1 MNDKVT
7 AADTDAISVL
17 LRPRSV
23 AVIGASA
30 DAGKISG
37 LPVHFLRKHG
47 FTGAIYPVNPR
58 VSSIDGLACFPD
70 TRSLPAP
77 PDVGM
82 VLLGA
87 GRAVQAVRDL
97 AAAGTRAAIV
107 LASGFGE
114 SGEEGARRQAALIDA
129 AGAMRILGPNT
140 IGLVNVTHNIPLS
153 ASGALAA
160 DRFPKGPVS
169 FVSQSGGILGSLMS
183 RAAARGI
190 GLAKLVATSNEADLE
205 IADFIGYLADD
216 PDTKVIALYI
226 ETIRNPD
233 RFRAAAAKAQ
243 RAGKPL
249 VALKVGRSEAGARA
263 AVSHTGAMA
272 GNDAVY
278 DAFFDQLGVI
288 RAQTFSDLLD
298 IPATLATQP
307 PLGGKRVAVLT
318 STGGAGTLLS
328 DSLGVAGLETPDPDA
343 ATIARLRALQPGD
356 QASLDRN
363 PIDVTLAGLH
373 PDILSGAIRALSES
387 PTFDALAIVVGSSA
401 VARPELISDAIAK
414 AMPVRSKPVVAYV
427 SPHAPEA
434 VTRLTELGVPAF
446 TAPESLATALS
457 ALRRAA
463 EPRRP
468 EPPVVKRPSVPVP
481 DALEGTLDE
490 AAAKELFARF
500 AVPCAREIIVATPQ
514 QAERAARDLGGRVVL
529 KILSADITHKS
540 DVGGVA
546 VDLTAETIG
555 DRLVRMQR
563 DVLAASGATPDRF
576 IVQQLIGGG
585 VELILGFRRD
595 PLGDVILLGM
605 GGVAAELIGDTTLR
619 LMPSPWGLS
628 QADASCMPREL
639 KTWPLL
645 DGFRGRPKADID
657 ALANAIVNFSTMVAQ
672 LGPRLIEAEI
682 NPLFVLPQG
691 QGVIA
696 ADGVAALAKR

>member
-657 ALANAIVNFSTMVAQ
+657 ALADAIVNFSTMVAQ

>member
-328 DSLGVAGLETPDPDA
+328 DSLGIAGLETPDPDA

-657 ALANAIVNFSTMVAQ
+657 ALADAIVNFSTMVAQ

>member
-1 MNDKVT
+1 VNDKVT

-657 ALANAIVNFSTMVAQ
+657 ALADAIVNFSTMVAQ